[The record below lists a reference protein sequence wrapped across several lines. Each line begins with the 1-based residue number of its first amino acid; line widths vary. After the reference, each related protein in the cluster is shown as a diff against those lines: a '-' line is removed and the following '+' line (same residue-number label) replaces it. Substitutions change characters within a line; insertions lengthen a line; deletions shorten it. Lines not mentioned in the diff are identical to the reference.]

1 MSQNLLSQLFADLW
15 SGLSDPR
22 LLWQVLVL
30 GLCLAAGW
38 VLAGMLRKRI
48 AIDDVRYK
56 LFRAGVEGFGKVLM
70 PGLGFLLLATVTPIL
85 ERWQSVHLLRVA
97 LPLIGSFALVRLA
110 FYVLRRAFA
119 RGGKVGNLV
128 LLFEKVFATLIWGG
142 VALYI
147 TGLWPEVLSYL
158 EHIVVPVG
166 RNKVSLLDIVQAAAS
181 VLVTLMIALWAGTLL
196 EERLMR
202 IDGVHTSV
210 RVVMARMSRAV
221 LILVAVLLS
230 LSLVGIDLTVLSVF
244 GGALGVGIG
253 LGMQKIVSNYVSGF
267 VILIERSLSIG
278 DTVIV
283 DKFLGQVTQ
292 INTRYTVIRGGDGVE
307 TVVPNEMLIS
317 GPVQNYSLTDRSVRL
332 ATRFVVGYQTEI
344 ESILGMLQDTVS
356 GIPRVAA
363 EPPPLAALTR
373 FEADGFEVEL
383 GFWISDP
390 ENGRLSVLSQ
400 VNLAIW
406 KMLQLQKV
414 EIPYPQREVR
424 LFDISKDQAAEGR
437 TKIPASAA
445 D

>member
-1 MSQNLLSQLFADLW
+1 MSQNLLSQLFSDLW

-22 LLWQVLVL
+22 LLRQVLVL

-38 VLAGMLRKRI
+38 VLAGMVRKRI

-56 LFRAGVEGFGKVLM
+56 LVRAGVEGFGKVLM

-97 LPLIGSFALVRLA
+97 LPLVGSFALVRLA

-147 TGLWPEVLSYL
+147 TGLWPEVISHL
-158 EHIVVPVG
+158 EQIILPVG
-166 RNKVSLLDIVQAAAS
+166 RKKASLLDIVQAVA
-181 VLVTLMIALWAGTLL
+181 
-196 EERLMR
+196 
-202 IDGVHTSV
+202 SV
-210 RVVMARMSRAV
+210 RVVLARMSRAV

-283 DKFLGQVTQ
+283 DKFSGQVTQ

-317 GPVQNYSLTDRSVRL
+317 APVQNYSLTDRSVRL
-332 ATRFVVGYQTEI
+332 ATRLVVGYQTDI
-344 ESILGMLQDTVS
+344 ESMLGMLQETVS

-383 GFWISDP
+383 GFWINDP
-390 ENGRLSVLSQ
+390 ENGRLNVLSE
-400 VNLAIW
+400 VNLAVW
-406 KMLQLQKV
+406 KTLQLQQV

-424 LFDISKDQAAEGR
+424 VFEMTKDQAGGGR
-437 TKIPASAA
+437 TKIPASDAGQSA
-445 D
+445 